1 MAKLANLLRT
11 ATVEINVHFVTDG
24 AKFVVSF
31 F

>member
-11 ATVEINVHFVTDG
+11 ATVEMNVHFFTDG
-24 AKFVVSF
+24 PGFVVSF